1 MTKYREIIRLTGLG
15 FSQRNIMAS
24 CGVAQKTV
32 VKVQKRARELNLS
45 WPLDESMTDTEL
57 QRLMFAKES
66 LVSKNKRMPD
76 YDYGEGEEVNYE
88 AYTELIHYLIEKDLC
103 DSLIV
108 TGTTGEASLL
118 TFDERVKLMETA
130 VKAADGRKSVIAGTG
145 CASTKETIALTKE
158 AEKLGIETCLIVC
171 PFYNKPTQEGIYQHF
186 KSIAENTTCNILLY
200 NIPIFVGVNIEAE
213 TVSRLA
219 GIPNIVGIK
228 DEAGI
233 NPTQVTDFFLATEK
247 IDPEFAIYNGDDVM
261 LLPTIVQ
268 GAMGLVSGG
277 AHIFGHEIRKIF
289 ECFAE
294 GKNEEAKELFIP
306 LYRFCKTTG
315 QNGRILPNS
324 IMRPAVELVTGIKL
338 GPARSPLA
346 PATDEEMAVTVKVL
360 KEIGKARSLPAIS
373 AIRR

>member
-1 MTKYREIIRLTGLG
+1 MK
-15 FSQRNIMAS
+15 
-24 CGVAQKTV
+24 K
-32 VKVQKRARELNLS
+32 K
-45 WPLDESMTDTEL
+45 
-57 QRLMFAKES
+57 MFAA
-66 LVSKNKRMPD
+66 LMAACMTVSVF
-76 YDYGEGEEVNYE
+76 GSV
-88 AYTELIHYLIEKDLC
+88 
-103 DSLIV
+103 V
-108 TGTTGEASLL
+108 TAS
-118 TFDERVKLMETA
+118 
-130 VKAADGRKSVIAGTG
+130 AADGVTLTLYGNADDLAKPYMQKIISLWEESSGNKIDQQGLDTDNA
-145 CASTKETIALTKE
+145 ETIALTKE

-219 GIPNIVGIK
+219 EIPNIVGIK

-346 PATDEEMAVTVKVL
+346 PATDEEMAVTIKVL
-360 KEIGKARSLPAIS
+360 KEIGKL
-373 AIRR
+373 